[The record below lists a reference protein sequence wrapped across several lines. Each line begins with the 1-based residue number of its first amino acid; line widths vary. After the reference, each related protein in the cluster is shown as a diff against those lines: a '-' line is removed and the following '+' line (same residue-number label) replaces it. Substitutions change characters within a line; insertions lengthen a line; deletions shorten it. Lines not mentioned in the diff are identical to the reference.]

1 VKPDTSPTDKE
12 SFSLLPTGSL
22 RREADT
28 KDVAQLTGRSYDA
41 AKRLVRRARE
51 AAGKPAGAL
60 VSVQDFC
67 QLTGLDEAEV
77 SRAINGPLSR

>member
-1 VKPDTSPTDKE
+1 MPRICIYP
-12 SFSLLPTGSL
+12 
-22 RREADT
+22 

-67 QLTGLDEAEV
+67 
-77 SRAINGPLSR
+77 

>member
-1 VKPDTSPTDKE
+1 MPRICIYP
-12 SFSLLPTGSL
+12 
-22 RREADT
+22 

-51 AAGKPAGAL
+51 AAGKPARAL

-67 QLTGLDEAEV
+67 QFTGLDVVEV
-77 SRAINGPLSR
+77 SRALNGGSVR